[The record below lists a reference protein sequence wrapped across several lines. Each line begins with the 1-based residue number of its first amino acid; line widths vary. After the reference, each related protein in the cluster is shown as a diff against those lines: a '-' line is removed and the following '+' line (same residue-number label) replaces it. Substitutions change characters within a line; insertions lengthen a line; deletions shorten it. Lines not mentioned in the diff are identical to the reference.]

1 MEKLLLLAVVVG
13 AAAIVILMIY
23 LIARVEK
30 VETIAINGPQPKG
43 SLAMINA
50 EKPFFGLSGVD
61 LWELLSGTPPP
72 GYATADAMPLQPK
85 YEHILYKHIETLFK
99 TGMADKKAGKT
110 PEQPESPMQISTLRE
125 NVQAFMPSQY
135 ASVIYESG
143 FEIVTEEGMVKDGD
157 ARLDIIDALDRT
169 CEALFSKINLEP
181 KGLMSSRLVPDATI
195 TKPTND
201 LTEVEDD
208 SETTFEEDYLT
219 DETAKLEENLG
230 REKSV

>member
-99 TGMADKKAGKT
+99 TGMTDKKAGKT

-181 KGLMSSRLVPDATI
+181 KGLMSSRLVPEATI
-195 TKPTND
+195 SASSSEST
-201 LTEVEDD
+201 EDD
-208 SETTFEEDYLT
+208 DGNESASDDDYLAE
-219 DETAKLEENLG
+219 ETAKLEENLG
-230 REKSV
+230 REKSD